1 MKTRQSRREKDWNKG
16 TMMKYMLD
24 TNICIFII
32 KHQPENVIRKF
43 MEQEPDDI
51 CISAITYAELAHEVE
66 KSQAREKNRIAL
78 MVLLSE
84 IQIVPFDDLAAQ
96 VYGVVRADLQKKGT
110 PIEPL
115 DTLIAAHAK
124 ALNLSLV
131 TNHTK
136 EFARVDGLTLEDWV

>member
-1 MKTRQSRREKDWNKG
+1 
-16 TMMKYMLD
+16 MKYMLD
-24 TNICIFII
+24 TNICIYII

-43 MEQEPDDI
+43 MEHEPDDI
-51 CISAITYAELAHEVE
+51 CISAITYAELAHGVE
-66 KSQAREKNRIAL
+66 NSQAREKNRIAL

-96 VYGVVRADLQKKGT
+96 VYGVVRAGLQKKGT
-110 PIEPL
+110 PIGPL

-124 ALNLSLV
+124 ALNLTLV
-131 TNHTK
+131 TNNTK

>member
-1 MKTRQSRREKDWNKG
+1 
-16 TMMKYMLD
+16 MKYMLD

-51 CISAITYAELAHEVE
+51 CISAITYAELSHEVE

-84 IQIVPFDDLAAQ
+84 IQIVPFDDLAVQ
-96 VYGVVRADLQKKGT
+96 VYGVVRAELQKKGT
-110 PIEPL
+110 PIGPL

-124 ALNLSLV
+124 ALNLTLV
-131 TNHTK
+131 TNNTK
-136 EFARVDGLTLEDWV
+136 EFARVEGLTLEDWV